1 MGLLLQA
8 LATREFSSNCFRDND
23 RKTLHVVKG
32 RIKIRLEA
40 LSLQFV
46 NLGYIHLAEKIGSNG
61 GLLP

>member
-23 RKTLHVVKG
+23 SKTLHVVKG
-32 RIKIRLEA
+32 RIKIRHLA
-40 LSLQFV
+40 YSFV
-46 NLGYIHLAEKIGSNG
+46 NVGYIHLAEKIGSNG